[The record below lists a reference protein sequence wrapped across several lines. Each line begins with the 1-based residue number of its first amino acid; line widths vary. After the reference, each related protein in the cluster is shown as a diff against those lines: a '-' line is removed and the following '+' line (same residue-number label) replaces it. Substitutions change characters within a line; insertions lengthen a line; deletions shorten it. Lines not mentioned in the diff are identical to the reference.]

1 MEISMNDFHA
11 NLPALA
17 ESQDRLFLLRHHFF
31 TVLIEYHLKESM
43 TVKITQRYISG
54 RNKFQKQKAIFK
66 KYAFS

>member
-17 ESQDRLFLLRHHFF
+17 ENQDRLFLLRHHFF

-43 TVKITQRYISG
+43 AVKITQCYISG
-54 RNKFQKQKAIFK
+54 RSPAILGD
-66 KYAFS
+66 SP

>member
-17 ESQDRLFLLRHHFF
+17 ENQDRLFLLRHHFF

-43 TVKITQRYISG
+43 TAKITQCYISG
-54 RNKFQKQKAIFK
+54 SSK
-66 KYAFS
+66 KDSIHGDR